1 MMSLSS
7 DGEQPGRWVSDPAVM
22 LFSSGYR
29 SPVGVSEDHGLRDR
43 AEQLLAKSTEEVK
56 ASWLQAVEQMRLL
69 IAGAENLA
77 GDYELSEIEFKLGFT
92 AAGTV
97 VFIAQAGIEATI
109 SATFKRREGAADQPD
124 PRAAAAAGVNP
135 KLDSD
140 APSGAAG

>member
-1 MMSLSS
+1 MSLSPDS
-7 DGEQPGRWVSDPAVM
+7 GQPDPWVSDPAVM

-29 SPVGVSEDHGLRDR
+29 SPAIGVSEDHGLRDR

-69 IAGAENLA
+69 IADAENLA
-77 GDYELSEIEFKLGFT
+77 GNYELSEIEFKLGFT

-109 SATFKRREGAADQPD
+109 SATFKRREGP
-124 PRAAAAAGVNP
+124 
-135 KLDSD
+135 
-140 APSGAAG
+140 GAAGTPTAGTPGALTP

>member
-1 MMSLSS
+1 MSLSPA
-7 DGEQPGRWVSDPAVM
+7 DGQPGPWVSDPAVM
-22 LFSSGYR
+22 LFAAGFR

-69 IAGAENLA
+69 IANAENLA
-77 GDYELSEIEFKLGFT
+77 GNYELSEIEFKLGFT

-109 SATFKRREGAADQPD
+109 SATFKRREGSAGQRDDPGYGQQP
-124 PRAAAAAGVNP
+124 P
-135 KLDSD
+135 
-140 APSGAAG
+140 